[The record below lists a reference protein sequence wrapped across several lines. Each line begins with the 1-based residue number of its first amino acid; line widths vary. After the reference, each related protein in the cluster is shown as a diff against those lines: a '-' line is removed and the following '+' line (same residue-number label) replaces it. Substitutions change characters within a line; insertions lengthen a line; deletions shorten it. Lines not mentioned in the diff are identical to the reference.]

1 MEVIEIKQREG
12 EPRKDYLIRVVVA
25 YLKHVDY
32 TGGFDTMYPDTIKYD
47 EADCDGECLADDI
60 QAEFSHIE
68 YDDLTDE
75 W

>member
-1 MEVIEIKQREG
+1 MKNIEIKQREN

-25 YLKHVDY
+25 YLREVDY
-32 TGGFDTMYPDTIKYD
+32 TGQFVTNLPDTITYD
-47 EADCDGECLADDI
+47 EADCDGGCLADDI
-60 QAEFSHIE
+60 EQEFSHIE

>member
-1 MEVIEIKQREG
+1 MKNIEIKQREN

-25 YLKHVDY
+25 YLKEVDH
-32 TGGFDTMYPDTIKYD
+32 TGHFSTGYPDTIKYD
-47 EADCDGECLADDI
+47 EADCDGCCLANDI
-60 QAEFSHIE
+60 EDEFSHIE